1 MAAGEVTALARVD
14 SPGSAPL
21 AALEAAG
28 AGRRTMLRDE
38 LHAQLIGP
46 PPRFVLIST
55 AGALPCSTDLL
66 PRMTPVQLGH
76 ALCLSAS
83 QARHSLFA

>member
-1 MAAGEVTALARVD
+1 MDDTASAACDPAQPDTMSGLAAGEVTALARVH

-55 AGALPCSTDLL
+55 AGAHP
-66 PRMTPVQLGH
+66 
-76 ALCLSAS
+76 
-83 QARHSLFA
+83 